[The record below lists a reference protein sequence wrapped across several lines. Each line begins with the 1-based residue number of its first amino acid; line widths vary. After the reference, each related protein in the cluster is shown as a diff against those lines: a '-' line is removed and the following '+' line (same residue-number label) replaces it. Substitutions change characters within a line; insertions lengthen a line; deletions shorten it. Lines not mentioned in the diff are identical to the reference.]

1 VTATDRYVVH
11 ASRFGPEGVFEAAV
25 EETDEGLY
33 SVDELLDLV
42 RHLREAHSWSPTKEQ
57 TEAMARGRIR
67 HIKNDWNESES
78 RDVERLLGV
87 GQRTLRRY
95 RQELLDQGVLE
106 PK

>member
-1 VTATDRYVVH
+1 VNETDRYVVH
-11 ASRFGPEGVFEAAV
+11 ANKFGPEGVFEAAV
-25 EETDEGLY
+25 EETYEGPY

-42 RHLREAHSWSPTKEQ
+42 RHLREEHGWTPTKEQ

-67 HIKNDWNESES
+67 HIGDNWSEAES

-95 RQELLDQGVLE
+95 RQELLDQVVFQPE
-106 PK
+106 